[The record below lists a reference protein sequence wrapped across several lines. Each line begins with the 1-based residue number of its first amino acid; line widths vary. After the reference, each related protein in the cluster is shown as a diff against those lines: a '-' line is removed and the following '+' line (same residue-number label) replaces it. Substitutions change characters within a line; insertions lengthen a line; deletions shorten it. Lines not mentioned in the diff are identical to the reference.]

1 MLFHK
6 FNVWGTHKI
15 LDIDRRANMKIH
27 IDAFALGASDYLK
40 EKRASSNIFDIGMN
54 ENILPTFNSQK
65 NWRYVQTPEGL
76 KLSDGER
83 VYGFDLKDFGGEMSG
98 VEKMNDVPLL
108 DFEAG
113 KVRGGTAQVHRA
125 SPDSLYLTLANGID
139 NPTFRL
145 EHDEGKKWKYIPSK
159 KMIQRL
165 EQLKSHGDQK
175 GPEGVSTPKV
185 DLDSLMQGGMDQL
198 KTAGAGEFLF
208 GKGLSSVANPQA
220 RGLATDLALYSN
232 PFTGVATGLYDTG
245 SHLMNGRVFS
255 ALGSLGMGA
264 LSFIPGAGSVA
275 RGALSL
281 GGKGVSALVNA
292 GSKGLAS
299 LGGKGKALANTLD
312 TGVQRAGDGVAKA
325 VNSPMGQRINEGAQN
340 FAERGKIQIDNA
352 VNKLVQRGQ
361 QIVPQKYERWEH
373 GFQNP
378 LKNMGEGGGLRSP
391 FSSDFNLGTNLR
403 SGVDMAIKNPLG
415 TSQFLHS
422 YGGGAP
428 DEAIYK
434 ASSFD
439 GFFGSASGAAN
450 AINSGIEG
458 VKNVVGNSL
467 GAAAQNP
474 GTTVALAV
482 GGGITLNKLR
492 EAVSR
497 KHRENMENHPEK
509 RFNREV
515 AIPALGGLG
524 LAAMGDTL
532 T

>member
-1 MLFHK
+1 MEL
-6 FNVWGTHKI
+6 
-15 LDIDRRANMKIH
+15 H

-40 EKRASSNIFDIGMN
+40 EKQAASNIFDIGMN

-65 NWRYVQTPEGL
+65 NWKYVQAPDGL
-76 KLSDGER
+76 RLSDGER
-83 VYGFDLKDFGGEMSG
+83 VYGFDLKDFGGEMSR
-98 VEKMNDVPLL
+98 VEKMNDIPLL
-108 DFEAG
+108 DFEAD

-125 SPDSLYLTLANGID
+125 SPDSLYLTLANGMD

-159 KMIQRL
+159 KMIERL
-165 EQLKSHGDQK
+165 QQLKSHGDQK
-175 GPEGVSTPKV
+175 GPEGVSAPKV
-185 DLDSLMQGGMDQL
+185 DLDSLMQGGIDGV
-198 KTAGAGEFLF
+198 KTAGVGEFLF
-208 GKGLSSVANPQA
+208 GKGLKSVADPTA
-220 RGLATDLALYSN
+220 RGLATDMALYSN

-264 LSFIPGAGSVA
+264 LSFVPGAGSVA
-275 RGALSL
+275 RGALRL
-281 GGKGVSALVNA
+281 GGKGISALANA
-292 GSKGLAS
+292 GSKGLAR
-299 LGGKGKALANTLD
+299 LGTGGKALANTLES
-312 TGVQRAGDGVAKA
+312 GAQQAGGKLNSAIQ
-325 VNSPMGQRINEGAQN
+325 SPMAQNIGQKAQN
-340 FAERGKIQIDNA
+340 FAESGKVQVDNA
-352 VNKLVQRGQ
+352 VNKLVQKGQ
-361 QIVPQKYERWEH
+361 QIVPQKYDRWEH
-373 GFQNP
+373 GLQNP
-378 LKNMGEGGGLRSP
+378 FKNMGEGGGLRSP
-391 FSSDFNLGTNLR
+391 FAQNFNLKTNLR

-415 TSQFLHS
+415 TSQFFHT

-428 DEAIYK
+428 DESIYK
-434 ASSFD
+434 YSSFD

-458 VKNVVGNSL
+458 VKNVVTGGLS
-467 GAAAQNP
+467 AAGGNP

-482 GGGITLNKLR
+482 GGGIGLNKLR

-497 KHRENMENHPEK
+497 KHRENMEKNPEK

-524 LAAMGDTL
+524 LAAMGNTL